1 MILRTSVVAGRTIE
15 SRTVLK
21 SGTFVSIT
29 AETGSEHEATLGD
42 TNPLPKP
49 PDNRSEV
56 SAAGAASAG
65 RRHGRPLVLMA
76 NEPRAYREG
85 IAAVIGQLRPEVEVT
100 TVEPNALDASISRF
114 SPDMVICSKATD
126 ALKGRVPV
134 WVELY
139 PENAARSVASIG
151 GRRMEYA
158 EIQLPDLLSIVD
170 QAEELAGAN

>member
-1 MILRTSVVAGRTIE
+1 M
-15 SRTVLK
+15 LK
-21 SGTFVSIT
+21 SGPFVSPI
-29 AETGSEHEATLGD
+29 ARAGPKHEATRGG

-49 PDNRSEV
+49 PDNRPEDP
-56 SAAGAASAG
+56 AAKDASA
-65 RRHGRPLVLMA
+65 RRRRGGPRVLMA

-85 IAAVIGQLRPEVEVT
+85 IAAVIGQLRPAVEIE
-100 TVEPNALDASISRF
+100 TVEPDALDTSIERF

-126 ALKGRVPV
+126 ALEGGVRV

-139 PENAARSVASIG
+139 PENAALSVASIG

-170 QAEELAGAN
+170 KAYELAN